1 MSGKSLQEQ
10 LAEKAA
16 QAQAKAEDT
25 AAANAE
31 MKEDGIRADN
41 THLLEALET
50 IEVPKPKVGF
60 KMMAVP
66 FTFNKNATRPLKPGP
81 DGYYDPQNHEE
92 VLLLKYH
99 FEKGHIDFVSGEE
112 K

>member
-1 MSGKSLQEQ
+1 MTQSLQEM

-41 THLLEALET
+41 PNLIEELEA
-50 IEVPKPKVGF
+50 IEIPKPKVGF

-66 FTFNKNATRPLKPGP
+66 YTFNKNAIRPLKPGP
-81 DGYYDPQNHEE
+81 DGYYDPQNYDEDQ
-92 VLLLKYH
+92 LLKYH
-99 FEKGHIDFVSGEE
+99 FEKGHIDFVPGDVTE
-112 K
+112 

>member
-41 THLLEALET
+41 PNLIEELEA

-66 FTFNKNATRPLKPGP
+66 FTFNKNSAHPLKPGP